1 MRPRVLVVY
10 KKSTYQRYAGSEQGR
25 LQELIEN
32 RDVSVAGLLHE
43 HEVHQETLRRA
54 KKALRELGARA
65 ILRYRPEPMPE
76 EPWDLIVTLG
86 GDGTLLW
93 ASHLAG
99 AETPMLAIN
108 SAPDTSVGYFC
119 AGDGHDVDEVLAAA
133 LAGRLKTDRLCR
145 MRVDLD
151 HQVVSTRVLND
162 ALYCHQSPAATS
174 RYVLEYGGKQERQ
187 MSSGVWVGPAAGSTA
202 AIRSAGG
209 KVLPIGSQKIQFA
222 VREPYRGVATK
233 YHLVKGL
240 VGPGDDLKITSR
252 MTKGRIFLDGTQKVH
267 SVAIG
272 QQIRLTLSEEPLTLL
287 GLKRHL
293 NGGSGVTALKSKL
306 TARRSER

>member
-10 KKSTYQRYAGSEQGR
+10 KKSTYQRYAGRDQER
-25 LQELIEN
+25 LQELIDN
-32 RDVSVAGLLHE
+32 QDVSVEGLLEE
-43 HEVHQETLRRA
+43 HQIHQETLRRA

-65 ILRYRPEPMPE
+65 VLRYRPEPMPE

-133 LAGRLKTDRLCR
+133 LAGRLKAHRLCR
-145 MRVDLD
+145 MRVDMGNR
-151 HQVVSTRVLND
+151 VISTRVLND

-174 RYVLEYGGKQERQ
+174 RYVLEHCGEKERQ

-209 KVLPIGSQKIQFA
+209 KVLPIGSQRIQFV
-222 VREPYRGVATK
+222 VREPYRGIANK
-233 YHLVKGL
+233 YSLVKGL
-240 VGPGDDLKITSR
+240 VAPGDDLRITSR

-272 QQIRLTLSEEPLTLL
+272 QRIRLTLSDEPLTLL
-287 GLKRHL
+287 GLRRHP
-293 NGGSGVTALKSKL
+293 NAGSGVTELKK
-306 TARRSER
+306 